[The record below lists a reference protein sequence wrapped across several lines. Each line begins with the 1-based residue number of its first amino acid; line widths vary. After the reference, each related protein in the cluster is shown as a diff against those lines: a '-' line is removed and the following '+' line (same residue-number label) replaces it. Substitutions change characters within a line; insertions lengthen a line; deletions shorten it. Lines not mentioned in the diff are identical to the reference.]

1 MSQKNKKKNK
11 KSNNNVSKTKSL
23 NFKFSLSDL
32 AIVGAATAAAIQK
45 IHNFVE
51 QTEVLTKSLNIGVA
65 DAQKWDFVAKQSG
78 VSTEAIGDAIRL
90 SGGSEN
96 FERTVV
102 ALQEITDPY
111 KRIAEAQKVFGEQT
125 KALLPL
131 INREQDSLKQIEN
144 TFDNMNIAIGE
155 DGFSALSEMNSQLKT
170 FSAIFNAMLANFAA
184 QLLPSFKQFN
194 QYLEQN
200 SQGVQMFAQLAGSAL
215 NLILQG
221 FLAVSGIISS
231 ISGTIGT
238 ITGKI
243 LSIGTTL
250 QTVVLNLQTS
260 FLKAFNFIRDSWSS
274 LCEGL
279 TSGILK
285 AVEVIVSVLNPV
297 LGIINTIV
305 STVNTITGNG
315 GGGIASV
322 VKNTVSNINQGN
334 TFNNNSSRSVTTT
347 NNNRTVNFY
356 GNIGSQTGNR
366 LLDDLLK
373 TSGNV
378 AL

>member
-1 MSQKNKKKNK
+1 MTGKNKD
-11 KSNNNVSKTKSL
+11 SNDSSFNKSL
-23 NFKFSLSDL
+23 RQIDNAIKSITQLAQFVGKNTLFVIDFSK
-32 AIVGAATAAAIQK
+32 K
-45 IHNFVE
+45 IDSMRSSANLDAF
-51 QTEVLTKSLNIGVA
+51 

-102 ALQEITDPY
+102 ALHEITDPY

-131 INREQDSLKQIEN
+131 INREKGYLIEMNGEFDAHNFFIEDDILQKIGKISDSFNMLKLEFMEGFSMLLASFMPNITSFIN
-144 TFDNMNIAIGE
+144 MLTTHKDDIIANLKLIMNILNGIVWTLGPIFIVIGKFINIIINLKNLII
-155 DGFSALSEMNSQLKT
+155 DGFSA
-170 FSAIFNAMLANFAA
+170 
-184 QLLPSFKQFN
+184 
-194 QYLEQN
+194 
-200 SQGVQMFAQLAGSAL
+200 
-215 NLILQG
+215 
-221 FLAVSGIISS
+221 
-231 ISGTIGT
+231 
-238 ITGKI
+238 
-243 LSIGTTL
+243 
-250 QTVVLNLQTS
+250 
-260 FLKAFNFIRDSWSS
+260 AFNFIRDSWSS